1 MQTTVIRHKSML
13 STWLPYMLLMIP
25 PLCWAG
31 NVVLARG
38 VSQMIPPIGFAFW
51 RWTLAFLILAT
62 INWPLVRRD
71 WPAVVRNW
79 KVLVVQSLLGVT
91 CFNTLL
97 YMAVHTTTAINCAL
111 IQTTM
116 PAFIILITLIAF
128 QERVR
133 LAQMAGVILCVLGAS
148 LVVLRG
154 DLSTILNLSF
164 AQGDLLMLLAVICY
178 GIYTVL
184 VRKRPAIHA
193 MSFLTVTFG
202 AGAVMLAPLY
212 IWETCFRKPVTF
224 SGDVMLSIAYVA
236 IFPSIV
242 AYFCWNRGTEMI
254 GPNRA
259 GLFINL
265 VPVFASIMA
274 VIWLNESLKFFHVIG
289 MCLVIAGMS
298 MVNR

>member
-1 MQTTVIRHKSML
+1 ML